1 MNPLVSIL
9 VPVYGV
15 ARYVEQFA
23 HSLLNQ
29 SYENL
34 EIIIVNDASP
44 DRSMDILHRVAAR
57 YPERGRKIR
66 YIDNERNLKVSTT
79 RNEALALASGK
90 YILQVDSDDWMERE
104 MVEKMT
110 RMAEE
115 RNADI
120 VWCDYFQNY
129 ETK

>member
-34 EIIIVNDASP
+34 EIIIVNEMLLPIAVWISC
-44 DRSMDILHRVAAR
+44 IELLH
-57 YPERGRKIR
+57 GI
-66 YIDNERNLKVSTT
+66 
-79 RNEALALASGK
+79 
-90 YILQVDSDDWMERE
+90 
-104 MVEKMT
+104 
-110 RMAEE
+110 
-115 RNADI
+115 RNAAGKSGI
-120 VWCDYFQNY
+120 LTMR
-129 ETK
+129 EI